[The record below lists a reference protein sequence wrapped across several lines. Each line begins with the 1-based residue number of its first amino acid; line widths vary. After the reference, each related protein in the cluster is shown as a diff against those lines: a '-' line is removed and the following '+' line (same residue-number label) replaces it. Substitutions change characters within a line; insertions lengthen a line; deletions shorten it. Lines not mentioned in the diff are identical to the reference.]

1 MEWGCVMVHER
12 YVGQAREP
20 RRRREQCV
28 YCNRLWYV
36 PLNKELPGRGYT
48 CPKCAAKQ
56 RFERFGR

>member
-1 MEWGCVMVHER
+1 MVHER